1 MLLLN
6 NILGTLFLDWNPF
19 DPVGRILSSVGLSDD
34 EVRRYETPFDRFRH
48 QGTGEPLDLPE
59 DIRTSEEWFDLL
71 FRTNDGRT
79 YKMIRNGEEVRRETP
94 EDYRDPD
101 YYPDISEVDFI
112 TPEEVVEFGRPND
125 GFIGQIN
132 LDNIGRDFLCL
143 IYYRQRIL
151 DLFREGGLKLVLS
164 DLFKAQDREPLEYTN
179 LNNSLIPVEA
189 LTDFLTLRGTD
200 LGTGGKDLTTI
211 LTDPPTRHLVL
222 GEVPS
227 FSSMLI
233 DSTNLSRFIRSLS
246 VLLQD
251 GGRWEHLTRV
261 SFKDFDLA
269 PEMTLFRDKRLIQST
284 RNFGF
289 YVSMSRE
296 FCLWDVY
303 RGDRL
308 PSIRQI
314 SDGLG
319 IPYLELL
326 RIINF
331 GNNNGDRGGI
341 HRFSGLEFLRDG
353 FSDRLVRIFLTDIER
368 TSNHLTND
376 SKPDIL

>member
-59 DIRTSEEWFDLL
+59 NIRTSEEWFRLL
-71 FRTNDGRT
+71 FVPVLDGT
-79 YKMIRNGEEVRRETP
+79 TEATDEEGNIVRE
-94 EDYRDPD
+94 Y
-101 YYPDISEVDFI
+101 
-112 TPEEVVEFGRPND
+112 GLPNS
-125 GFIGQIN
+125 GYFGQIN
-132 LDNIGRDFLCL
+132 LDNIGRDFLAL
-143 IYYRQRIL
+143 IYYRQRTL
-151 DLFREGGLKLVLS
+151 DLFRRGGLRIVLR
-164 DLFKAQDREPLEYTN
+164 DLFKAREDEPREFVN

-200 LGTGGKDLTTI
+200 LGTGGEDPTTI
-211 LTDPPTRHLVL
+211 LTDPPSRHLTL
-222 GEVPS
+222 GEIPS

-261 SFKDFDLA
+261 SFKDFNLSDRFSL
-269 PEMTLFRDKRLIQST
+269 LRDRRRVEWT

-296 FCLWDVY
+296 FCLWDIH

-326 RIINF
+326 RIVNF
-331 GNNNGDRGGI
+331 GATNEGTGGI

-353 FSDRLVRIFLTDIER
+353 FSDRLVQIFLTDL
-368 TSNHLTND
+368 SNHLTND